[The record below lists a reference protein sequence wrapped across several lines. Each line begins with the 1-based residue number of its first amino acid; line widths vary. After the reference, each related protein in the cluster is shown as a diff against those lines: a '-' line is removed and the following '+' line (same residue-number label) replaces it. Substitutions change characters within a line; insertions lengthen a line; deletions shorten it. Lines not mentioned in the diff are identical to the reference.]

1 MIANTSSGKRFGPL
15 ATYLVSGR
23 SGSETER
30 VAWTAGRN
38 LGTDD
43 PALAAPLMQAT
54 ARQSVLVQAPV
65 YHFTVSFDHQD
76 HVTPEQMQ
84 YIVDRVLGDLGLS
97 EHQAL
102 MVAHKDREH
111 AHVHV
116 MVNRV
121 HPDTG
126 IAWER
131 WQDRPTIERA
141 LREEE
146 QARGLRSVPG
156 RLHRVEGSKIPERAA
171 LSPGE
176 RRQAERTGNLAF
188 VANVQAVL
196 PELRSARTWEEL
208 SSRLAEHDL
217 RVEGKGQ
224 GLVFTDGEH
233 EVKASRVG
241 RDLSL
246 RRLEERFNTPYPN
259 REQLRGA
266 PVSAQTELSPGAAT
280 LATNIHEY
288 ERVTT
293 VGREQ
298 YRTELEVLELSSD
311 RDRLADAVRAINRAS
326 DDFSRSLRIVYLEPE
341 AARQRIRER
350 AQTDESA
357 QVAVSLRQ
365 EPQHF
370 GALRTEAE
378 RHALGLLTTQDDSK
392 ARAAAHHMAR
402 EWTDLAAHEQRAL
415 RIAVEYVGKV
425 ERRFEEMLAQLYRN
439 PAAARHAFD
448 LAQVNAGIEEAV
460 RILARS
466 PDRLGALRAP
476 GSPLEVARLNWT
488 TLSERAHEAY
498 DARFI
503 TSSQLATSHV
513 DRAIESLGER
523 KRELRE
529 AIESAP
535 SLTLLGRAIGRAV
548 ERLEPIELT
557 QLRRVLTAPQATI
570 LFEAHRAIRDIVLG
584 RDEQER

>member
-23 SGSETER
+23 SGSEMDR

-38 LGTDD
+38 VGTDD
-43 PALAAPLMQAT
+43 PTLAAPLMQAT
-54 ARQSVLVQAPV
+54 ARQSVLVQSPV
-65 YHFTVSFDHQD
+65 YHLTVSFDHQD
-76 HVTPEQMQ
+76 QVTPAQIQ
-84 YIVDRVLGDLGLS
+84 SVIDRVLRDLGLS

-156 RLHRVEGSKIPERAA
+156 RLYQVEGSKIPERA
-171 LSPGE
+171 LMSPGE
-176 RRQAERTGNLAF
+176 RRQAERTGDAAF
-188 VANVQAVL
+188 VARVQAML
-196 PELRSARTWEEL
+196 PDLRSAQSWEEL
-208 SSRLAEHDL
+208 SSRLAEHGL

-246 RRLEERFNTPYPN
+246 RRLEERFHAQYPN

-266 PVSAQTELSPGAAT
+266 PASAQSELSPRAAA
-280 LATNIHEY
+280 LASNIREY
-288 ERVTT
+288 ERVATL
-293 VGREQ
+293 GRAQ
-298 YRTELEVLELSSD
+298 YRAELEVLALQSD
-311 RDRLADAVRAINRAS
+311 RDRLADAVRAVNRAS
-326 DDFSRSLRIVYLEPE
+326 YAFNRALRLVYLEPE
-341 AARQRIRER
+341 GARQRIRER
-350 AQTDESA
+350 TLAGESA
-357 QVAVSLRQ
+357 QLAAALRQ
-365 EPQHF
+365 EPQRF
-370 GALRTEAE
+370 GTLRTEEE
-378 RHALGLLTTQDDSK
+378 RHAFGLLTTRDDSK
-392 ARAAAHHMAR
+392 ARAAAHQTAR
-402 EWTDLAAHEQRAL
+402 AWTDLTKHEQQAAE
-415 RIAVEYVGKV
+415 IAVEYAGKV
-425 ERRFEEMLAQLYRN
+425 ERRFEEMLAHVYRD

-448 LAQVNAGIEEAV
+448 LAEVNAGIEGAV

-476 GSPLEVARLNWT
+476 GTPLEVACLDWT
-488 TLSERAHEAY
+488 ALSARAREAHN
-498 DARFI
+498 ARSI
-503 TSSQLATSHV
+503 MSSELAKSHA
-513 DRAIESLGER
+513 DRAIENLEER
-523 KRELRE
+523 KRELRG

-535 SLTLLGRAIGRAV
+535 SLTLLKRAIGRAV
-548 ERLEPIELT
+548 ERLEPVELT
-557 QLRRVLTAPQATI
+557 QFRRALTAPQAAI
-570 LFEAHRAIRDIVLG
+570 AFRAHRAIRDIVLG